1 MLSGEDVTESEL
13 AFQPDK
19 PSELAV
25 TPIQHRVML
34 DIQEAYAANHS
45 VNVFSL
51 GPNTKDD
58 FDRFIFDQDTKNED
72 AVRTAYEHYAVA
84 NFTEQTRHYAFDLF
98 SRYIDYKVALATQDV
113 DIDSYNVSPTD
124 IVATLDKRND
134 IRQRFF
140 SPNEQYHLF
149 SEDRAVDE
157 QALERLRI
165 ASAHELN
172 AAQKRDAIFEQLNT
186 LSEREK
192 APYQPTI
199 NMHRVAQIK
208 ALHDDETS
216 RFNALSAEFGS
227 EVATRFMATWAKQ
240 DEWQQRVA
248 AFTTYQGDVM
258 SSSKTAEEKQALM
271 NAYLTE
277 HFTKNET
284 KRLAVVAV
292 YN

>member
-1 MLSGEDVTESEL
+1 MLSGEDVSESEL
-13 AFQPDK
+13 ALQPNE
-19 PSELAV
+19 PSEIAP
-25 TPIQHRVML
+25 TPVPHRAIL
-34 DIQEAYAANHS
+34 DIQEAYPSHHS
-45 VNVFSL
+45 LNLFSL
-51 GPNTKDD
+51 GPHTKDE

-72 AVRTAYEHYAVA
+72 VVRTAYEHYATA

-113 DIDSYNVSPTD
+113 DIDSYHVSPTD
-124 IVATLDKRND
+124 IVATLNKRDD
-134 IRQRFF
+134 IRQRYF

-165 ASAHELN
+165 ASAHEFN

-192 APYQPTI
+192 TPYQPTI
-199 NMHRVAQIK
+199 NMHRIAQIK
-208 ALHDDETS
+208 ALHDDDTS

-227 EVATRFMATWAKQ
+227 EVATRLMETWAEQ
-240 DEWQQRVA
+240 DKWQRRVA
-248 AFTTYQGDVM
+248 AFNAYQGDVR
-258 SSSKTAEEKQALM
+258 SSLKTEAEKHALM
-271 NAYLTE
+271 NAYLAE

-284 KRLAVVAV
+284 KRLAVVGE
-292 YN
+292 